1 MMVNPTKRQKKLI
14 KIFYEEVIPW
24 CYVDKETGETKLKP
38 DAPKI
43 IVHKYNLYRNS

>member
-14 KIFYEEVIPW
+14 KIVYEEVIPW
-24 CYVDKETGETKLKP
+24 CYFDKETGEIKLKP